1 MIAELPWRSTRSKAP
16 WVRKS
21 GNLSMRQILVL
32 TSAYA
37 CPYIHTDS
45 GRGGESQGNLVGG
58 GECCLFL
65 GENRSVVLGNSA
77 WPSHDHHAFEKEVS
91 LKAYLAKRLF
101 DRKEV
106 LNLRKNTESW
116 THPANSVS
124 TPLEFAAFGSSPYA
138 KYQRAGAF
146 SFFLFTTMV
155 FAAVQTHFPRKNTHL
170 FISIKLR

>member
-16 WVRKS
+16 WVPKS
-21 GNLSMRQILVL
+21 GNLSMQEILVL

-37 CPYIHTDS
+37 CPYVRMDS

-77 WPSHDHHAFEKEVS
+77 WPSRDHRAFEKEVS
-91 LKAYLAKRLF
+91 LKAEAYLAKRLF
-101 DRKEV
+101 DSKEV

-116 THPANSVS
+116 MHPANSVS
-124 TPLEFAAFGSSPYA
+124 TLLEFAAFGSSPYA
-138 KYQRAGAF
+138 NYHRPGAF
-146 SFFLFTTMV
+146 QFFSVHNHGFCSG
-155 FAAVQTHFPRKNTHL
+155 PNTFSQEKHSL
-170 FISIKLR
+170 VYLD